1 MKYTQIEKGDGK
13 LFQNYFVKGGE
24 EMEVPVVFNI
34 QKFSIHDGPGIRT
47 TVFFKGCP
55 LKCRWCHN
63 PEGIN
68 YKIESIKTKDGKSEI
83 VGKQYSVDDLVKELE
98 KDQIFYEQ
106 SSGGVTLSGGEVMTQ
121 NMDFITELIQKLKG
135 KGISVVIDTSGVAPF
150 KNFEQIL
157 PYVDRFLYDIKFI
170 NSQLHREYTGVPNE
184 LVLDNLKKIS
194 DAGATISLRLIQV
207 DGLNN
212 SEKAIDQTIQ
222 WLKEN
227 NINIDEVNLLP
238 YHEFGSDKY
247 GRLGLEC
254 EVFNK
259 PNELTL
265 ENTLKKWEANHYK
278 VSIGG

>member
-1 MKYTQIEKGDGK
+1 MGT
-13 LFQNYFVKGGE
+13 
-24 EMEVPVVFNI
+24 PVVFNI

-68 YKIESIKTKDGKSEI
+68 YQIETIKTKEGTTEK
-83 VGKQYSVDDLVKELE
+83 VGKNYSVDELVKEIE

-106 SSGGVTLSGGEVMTQ
+106 SGGGVTLSGGEVMSQ
-121 NMDFITELIQKLKG
+121 DMDFITELVQKLKR
-135 KGISVVIDTSGVAPF
+135 KGISVVIDTSGVAPY

-157 PYVDRFLYDIKFI
+157 PYVDRFLYDLKFI
-170 NSQLHREYTGVPNE
+170 NSQLHKEYTGVPNE
-184 LVLDNLKKIS
+184 LVLENLNKIS

-212 SEKAIDQTIQ
+212 SEKEIDQTAQ

-227 NINIDEVNLLP
+227 NIHIDEVNLLP

-247 GRLGLEC
+247 VRLDRER
-254 EVFNK
+254 EIFNK
-259 PNELTL
+259 PDQLTL
-265 ENTLKKWEANHYK
+265 EKTQKKWEAHHYK
-278 VSIGG
+278 VRIGG